1 MNFDFKNIVYLSL
14 FFALATGLSSCVD
27 LEFDEPPTTG
37 TPLNVEAN
45 TTVAELKALYI
56 PGKLTRIEDDL
67 VIRGVV
73 VADDRSG
80 NFYRSFIFQDES
92 AGIEVL
98 INLTDYY
105 NFFPIGRELAIDCQ
119 GLYLG
124 EYNGIVQLG
133 GYTYIENGSEQ
144 LGDIV
149 DYNQRI
155 SRGMLIG
162 APEPAVKTINE
173 LGPADVST
181 LVKLENV
188 EFLFSETGLTFADVV
203 GQQTL
208 NRTIQDCDGNTIIV
222 RTSGFATF
230 AGDTIPSGN
239 GSIVAVYSVF
249 RNDQQLFIRERA
261 DIQMEGVRCSGGTGQ
276 ETLVTIAELRDIFN
290 NGGTEG
296 PADKKIRGV
305 VISDEDNGN
314 IDSRNMVIQ
323 DASGGIVVRF
333 QSPHNY
339 ALGQEVD
346 IVVSGQ
352 ELSEYRRLLQVN
364 DLANELAKLNGP
376 GTLPT
381 PRAAT
386 IQEILNNQDAWEST
400 LVQVSSATISG
411 SSTFNGNTTVSDNTG
426 SIPMFTRLDASF
438 SGDPLPAG
446 PVTLTAIVSDF
457 EGPQLSLRNRDDVGG
472 GGGGGGDPQLIS
484 LAELRSL
491 FEGGTGV
498 APAAKKVRGVVI
510 SDVDNQNLHPLNLA
524 LQDESGGIIIR
535 FTSDHN
541 FSLGEELEIDVSGLE
556 LSEFRG
562 LLQVN
567 RVPNT
572 NALSFGPGTMPT
584 PRQATI
590 QEIHDNFEAWESTLV
605 KIIDVTFPEGGT
617 YMGSKTLD
625 DGTAEIIHF
634 TRNDANFAGASVPDG
649 PVTITAIVTQYDD
662 HQVSIR
668 NLGDIG
674 Q

>member
-1 MNFDFKNIVYLSL
+1 
-14 FFALATGLSSCVD
+14 
-27 LEFDEPPTTG
+27 
-37 TPLNVEAN
+37 
-45 TTVAELKALYI
+45 
-56 PGKLTRIEDDL
+56 
-67 VIRGVV
+67 
-73 VADDRSG
+73 
-80 NFYRSFIFQDES
+80 
-92 AGIEVL
+92 
-98 INLTDYY
+98 
-105 NFFPIGRELAIDCQ
+105 
-119 GLYLG
+119 
-124 EYNGIVQLG
+124 
-133 GYTYIENGSEQ
+133 
-144 LGDIV
+144 
-149 DYNQRI
+149 
-155 SRGMLIG
+155 
-162 APEPAVKTINE
+162 
-173 LGPADVST
+173 ADVST